1 MTGNEIAKVFDF
13 EGAFKARRK
22 ETAKWSNQRG
32 KGALKWKWLLILF
45 QSVKRTKHDNVK
57 LKGSNQDRGA
67 NAKDG
72 GKWAH
77 RQGDG
82 IVDWDKVLGRLA
94 LAQNTPRVRIQLDR
108 TVEHWE
114 AGEKSGEDKAPD
126 QGQNAA
132 ANKTLPALL
141 WREID
146 QGHLN
151 VLFAEEETADISE
164 RVIGADQQNG
174 QYEPNDAVEYVLH
187 AHVA

>member
-1 MTGNEIAKVFDF
+1 MTRNEIAKVFDF

-22 ETAKWSNQRG
+22 ETAKWSDQRG
-32 KGALKWKWLLILF
+32 KGA
-45 QSVKRTKHDNVK
+45 QHDNVK

-67 NAKDG
+67 NAKYCS
-72 GKWAH
+72 KWAH
-77 RQGDG
+77 WQGDG

-94 LAQNTPRVRIQLDR
+94 LAQNTPRVRIQLDG

-141 WREID
+141 WREIY